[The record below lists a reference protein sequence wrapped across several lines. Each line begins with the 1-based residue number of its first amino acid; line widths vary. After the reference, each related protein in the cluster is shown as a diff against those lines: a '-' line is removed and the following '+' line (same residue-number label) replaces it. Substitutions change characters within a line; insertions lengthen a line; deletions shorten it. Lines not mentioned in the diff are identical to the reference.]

1 MGNNQYMIPA
11 NSKNSM
17 LILGMFNVTDLI
29 ICGTGMTI
37 TLILLFIIKTGSLTQ
52 SIIILLPLLI
62 SVFLVIPLPN
72 EHNIRTFIKNVW
84 KYFTEQNEYHWKGW
98 CIKDE
103 ENTK

>member
-11 NSKNSM
+11 NSKHSM
-17 LILGMFNVTDLI
+17 LILGMFNATDLI

-84 KYFTEQNEYHWKGW
+84 KYFIEQNEYHWKGW

>member
-17 LILGMFNVTDLI
+17 LILGMFNATDLI

-37 TLILLFIIKTGSLTQ
+37 TLILLFIIKTGSLNQ

-62 SVFLVIPLPN
+62 IVFLVIPLPN
-72 EHNIRTFIKNVW
+72 
-84 KYFTEQNEYHWKGW
+84 
-98 CIKDE
+98 
-103 ENTK
+103 